1 MRDYTFSKHII
12 FYSKISQDSIFGD
25 SPTRDL
31 DTSIEA
37 PFISSVA
44 KQKHS
49 TTQHPLHKVSTVAK
63 DNNTTSSSEDTDPI
77 EAATI
82 TERKPGVFHAAD
94 NGKEKEAKQEYVEE
108 TQGIIEISLL
118 SHSYAF
124 VCMEDE

>member
-1 MRDYTFSKHII
+1 MRDYTFSEHN
-12 FYSKISQDSIFGD
+12 YHSKISQDSIFGD

-31 DTSIEA
+31 DTSIEG
-37 PFISSVA
+37 PFVSSVA

-82 TERKPGVFHAAD
+82 TERKPSLFHAAD
-94 NGKEKEAKQEYVEE
+94 NGKEKETKQEYVEE
-108 TQGIIEISLL
+108 TQGIGNIPPISFLCL
-118 SHSYAF
+118 YVHGR
-124 VCMEDE
+124 